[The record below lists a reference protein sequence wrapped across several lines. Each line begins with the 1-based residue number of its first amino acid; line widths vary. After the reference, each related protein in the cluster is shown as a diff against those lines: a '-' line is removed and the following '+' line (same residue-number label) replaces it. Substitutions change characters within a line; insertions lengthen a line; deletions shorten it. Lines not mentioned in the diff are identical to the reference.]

1 MAEIV
6 VASGKGGVGKSTVL
20 SSLAIFFREKNNAI
34 VDGDAEAPNLH
45 LLFDVEWSDEREY
58 RGKSIAVIDYNKC
71 NLCGKCV
78 ETCEYRAIKLKNNE
92 IKILDYLCEGCLACA
107 VICPEK
113 AISIKK
119 DVYSGKIKIGNTE
132 FGPFISPELEP
143 GQSNSG
149 KLVTEEKNIARSWKE
164 KGIKNILVDS
174 AAGIGCQVIASM
186 GGSNYAILIA
196 EPTKSSFSDMSRAYE
211 LAYHFRAKPFII
223 INKYDLNPDFDL
235 IEKFSKEENVEII
248 GKIPYDK
255 NIPVSMAKRKP
266 IFMYDPNSPS
276 TRAMKDFFP
285 TISSIFD

>member
-20 SSLAIFFREKNNAI
+20 SSLAIFFKEKNNAI

-45 LLFDVEWSDEREY
+45 LLFDVEWLEDREY
-58 RGKSIAVIDYNKC
+58 KGKSIAVVNHDKC

-78 ETCEYRAIKLKNNE
+78 EVCEYKAIKLEKNR
-92 IKILDYLCEGCLACA
+92 IKILDYICEGCRAC
-107 VICPEK
+107 VVTCPEK
-113 AISIKK
+113 AIEIKNEI
-119 DVYSGKIKIGNTE
+119 YSGRIRIGRTE
-132 FGPFISPELEP
+132 YGPFISPELEP

-186 GGSNYAILIA
+186 GGANYAILVV
-196 EPTKSSFSDMSRAYE
+196 EPTKSSFSDMLRAYD
-211 LAYHFRAKPFII
+211 LSYHFRIKSFII
-223 INKYDLNPDFDL
+223 INKYDINPGFDL
-235 IEKFSKEENVEII
+235 IEKFSREEGIEII

-255 NIPVSMAKRKP
+255 NIPISMARNMP
-266 IFMYDPNSPS
+266 IFLYDPNSPS
-276 TRAMKDFFP
+276 VKAMKDFFP
-285 TISSIFD
+285 SISNIFE